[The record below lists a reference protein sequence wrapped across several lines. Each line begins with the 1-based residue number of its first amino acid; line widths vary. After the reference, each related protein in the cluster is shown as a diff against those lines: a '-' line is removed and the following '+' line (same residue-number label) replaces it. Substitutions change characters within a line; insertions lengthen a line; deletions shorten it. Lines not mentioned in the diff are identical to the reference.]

1 MRPFEWVTA
10 LVLVVIAW
18 HWLRGLRPGAWVAG
32 AGGLA
37 VLCSMV
43 IERPRA
49 VMLPAYLVVLIAL
62 VLSLRPKVEPPRG
75 GVFRVA
81 GRGLL
86 VLAVLLLGIALP
98 WLWPV
103 IKLPKP
109 TGPHPIGT
117 MWLVIRDT
125 SRAERFSSDP
135 SARREFPVQVWYPAA
150 PGASGPRA
158 RYARPE
164 EMSFLGMIPK
174 FLAAQATL
182 VRTHAMID
190 AAPAEGRAPV
200 LIFSHGY
207 TGYIAQNTPQVEELV
222 SRGYVVASIGHT
234 GEAAA
239 VPFPDGRVV
248 PIDSTVLAGMMKQL
262 KEAQEGGADPVK
274 MFDSISAELTVKD
287 PALRQANFRKFLNNT
302 PEPLR
307 SESVRE
313 WAFDTKAL
321 LDELERIA
329 SGTVKSSLEGRLDL
343 DRVGV
348 FGMSYGGATAG
359 EFCVQDPR
367 CKAAINIDGGQYG
380 RLIDDSLM
388 VPLLIIGSSQA
399 SSAHVPVLDLTR
411 RPAWLVTVPET
422 NHIGLTDLSLQGSL
436 LGWMGITGKL
446 NPRRRE
452 AIMTDYTVGFFEK
465 YLMNRNPDLF
475 DGLAARYP
483 DVKVESRN
491 TP

>member
-1 MRPFEWVTA
+1 MRPFEWLIA
-10 LVLVVIAW
+10 LSVVIIAW
-18 HWLRGLRPGAWVAG
+18 HWLRGLRPGSLVAG
-32 AGGLA
+32 LAGIA

-43 IERPRA
+43 IEKPRA
-49 VMLPAYLVVLIAL
+49 VMIPAYLVVLIAL
-62 VLSLRPKVEPPRG
+62 ILSLKPRAEPPKG
-75 GVFRVA
+75 GPLRIA

-86 VLAVLLLGIALP
+86 VLAVLVLGIAPPL
-98 WLWPV
+98 LWPV
-103 IKLPKP
+103 IKLPTP

-117 MWLVIRDT
+117 TWLVIRDT
-125 SRAERFSSDP
+125 SRAERFSPDP
-135 SARREFPVQVWYPAA
+135 GARREFPVQVWYPAA
-150 PGASGPRA
+150 PGAVGRRA
-158 RYARPE
+158 PYARPE
-164 EMSFLGMIPK
+164 EMSFLGLIPK

-182 VRTHAMID
+182 VKTNAILD
-190 AAPAEGRAPV
+190 APPADGRAPV
-200 LIFSHGY
+200 LVFSHGY

-239 VPFPDGRVV
+239 VPFPDGRMV
-248 PIDSTVLAGMMKQL
+248 PIDSAVLANMRKQM
-262 KEAQEGGADPVK
+262 EATQTDGADPVR

-287 PALRQANFRKFLNNT
+287 HALRRENFRKFLNST

-313 WAFDTKAL
+313 WAHDTRAL
-321 LDELERIA
+321 LDELERMA
-329 SGTVKSSLEGRLDL
+329 SGAVPSPLQGRLDL
-343 DRVGV
+343 ERVGV

-359 EFCVQDPR
+359 EFCAMDQR

-399 SSAHVPVLDLTR
+399 HGAHVPALDLTR
-411 RPAWLVTVPET
+411 GPAWLIRVPET
-422 NHIGLTDLSLQGSL
+422 NHIGLTDLSLQGPL
-436 LGWMGITGKL
+436 FGWMGVTGKL
-446 NPRRRE
+446 DPDRRE

-465 YLMNRNPDLF
+465 YLMGRNAELW

-483 DVKVESRN
+483 DVGVQSRN